1 MKARATAAL
10 AQLRDG
16 EFIEAVARGLSLTV
30 EWIENLERWASHL
43 EENHAGGADVL
54 RVVADEEAAKY
65 LILVDAVRCPRRSQK
80 VRVRQ
85 LKRCHRHIEKGIY
98 AEACDYSP
106 STYKDLLGYIEHMR
120 LSHYLDG
127 PNDVDWIFRNVVE
140 ARREERL
147 YVDYVEGDD
156 GQEWWTPSRF
166 DRLSVW
172 SSDSSAV
179 RVVRSLTRAGLGVPA
194 GLRIVADIWREFEVR
209 DETTYA
215 ELRNTINETVL
226 RLKSAGVFQ
235 ADFAGH
241 DHGVI
246 VDSWQFPL
254 YLADLTVIEVDVEEL
269 RERQR
274 NWTPD

>member
-10 AQLRDG
+10 ARLPDG
-16 EFIEAVARGLSLTV
+16 EFIEAMARGLALIT
-30 EWIENLERWASHL
+30 EWIESLERWATHL
-43 EENHAGGADVL
+43 EENHAGGAEVL

-65 LILVDAVRCPRRSQK
+65 LILVDAVRCPRRFQK
-80 VRVRQ
+80 ERVRQ

-98 AEACDYSP
+98 AEACNYSAP
-106 STYKDLLGYIEHMR
+106 TYKELLGYIEHMR

-156 GQEWWTPSRF
+156 GQEWWTPARF
-166 DRLSVW
+166 DRTPRW

-179 RVVRSLTRAGLGVPA
+179 RVARSLTRAGFGDPA
-194 GLRIVADIWREFEVR
+194 GLQIVADIWRTFEVN
-209 DETTYA
+209 DETTYTQLL
-215 ELRNTINETVL
+215 EVINETVQ
-226 RLKSAGVFQ
+226 RLQAAGVFQ
-235 ADFAGH
+235 ADYGGH
-241 DHGVI
+241 DHSVI

-254 YLADLTVIEVDVEEL
+254 YLADLAEIRVDLEEL